1 LADKNGNV
9 ENKQKKSA
17 PRKQV
22 NNSNGKSAQN
32 RQNAKNDGSSVNNK
46 NRPVNVGARMNIR
59 EQTPA
64 KRRTAKEIKKIN
76 PDSPEIKRT
85 AKRAQGYKIK
95 KKKKKINP
103 VVVVNA
109 ILFFLIFTVIASIA
123 AVTIYTS
130 LTKTAS
136 PEFDRLW
143 VKIDTDNKI
152 EKADSLRVDVEK
164 YFRDG
169 VMYVNMTSIYEEF
182 DFVMTG
188 DSKKLRFISD
198 IKKQENVCFVLGT
211 PFAEVNGNM
220 IMLKNN
226 VIEDGE
232 NIYVPAE
239 FFEEY
244 VEGIE
249 IILDEEKPTLC
260 VVRQTEK
267 NASGVYEECDIT
279 FTLKNNKYTPSLPED
294 ELTIDEQAKTYFV
307 ELNVGA

>member
-1 LADKNGNV
+1 MADNNGKV
-9 ENKQKKSA
+9 ENKHKKSA
-17 PRKQV
+17 PKKQM

-32 RQNAKNDGSSVNNK
+32 RQNAQNARPSVNNN

-103 VVVVNA
+103 VVVVNT
-109 ILFFLIFTVIASIA
+109 ILFFLIFTVIASIT
-123 AVTIYTS
+123 AVMIYTS

-152 EKADSLRVDVEK
+152 DKADSLRVDVEK

-198 IKKQENVCFVLGT
+198 VKKEENVCFVLGT

-232 NIYVPAE
+232 NVYVPAE

-267 NASGVYEECDIT
+267 NASGVYEKCDIT